1 MINKSKLE
9 KVFIIAEVGVNHNGK
24 IQLAMEMIKLAKK
37 AGADCVKF
45 QAFSVNRLVSK
56 IRKCALKR

>member
-9 KVFIIAEVGVNHNGK
+9 KVFIIAEVGVNHNGN

-37 AGADCVKF
+37 AEQIA
-45 QAFSVNRLVSK
+45 
-56 IRKCALKR
+56 